1 MKKQFV
7 SSLQEGDVVNDYFV
21 AARKDLRDTQ
31 SGGKF
36 LGMVFKDRS
45 GEIGGVL
52 WNKAKE
58 VSGLFELG
66 DVVNV
71 RGTVNTYQSRLQV
84 RVDQVL
90 PLRDGEYAL
99 EDLIAAASDSG
110 KSWEAFREILETIED
125 PWLRA
130 LVDSFLNDEDFVERF
145 SGAAAGKRWH
155 HSFRGGLMRHCYEML
170 RLAETLCELF
180 PKVRRDLLLTG
191 ILVHDVGKLEEMTH
205 GLLVDYT
212 TGGKLMGHLVQGCL
226 MVGAKIEAIEG
237 FPAPL
242 KEEVFHL
249 VLSHHGELENGS
261 PILPKT
267 VEAVALYFIDNLDA
281 QTDAFIRIGE
291 ETQEKGQEWSDFI
304 AMINRPIYSPRR

>member
-52 WNKAKE
+52 WNKAKAAA
-58 VSGLFELG
+58 GLFETG

-90 PLRDGEYAL
+90 PLRDGEYVL
-99 EDLIAAASDSG
+99 EDLIPASSDTG
-110 KSWEAFREILETIED
+110 ESWDAFREILGTVED
-125 PWLRA
+125 TWLRA
-130 LVDSFLNDEDFVERF
+130 LIDSFLNDEKFVEEF
-145 SGAAAGKRWH
+145 TAAAAGKRWH
-155 HSFRGGLMRHCYEML
+155 HSFRGGLLRHCYEMM
-170 RLAETLCELF
+170 RLAETVCELF

-191 ILVHDVGKLEEMTH
+191 IFVHDVGKLEEMTH

-212 TGGKLMGHLVQGCL
+212 TAGKLMGHLVQGCL

-237 FPAPL
+237 FPSPL

-249 VLSHHGELENGS
+249 ILSHHGELENGS
-261 PILPKT
+261 PVLPKT
-267 VEAVALYFIDNLDA
+267 VEAVVLYFIDNLDA
-281 QTDAFIRIGE
+281 QADAFTRIGE
-291 ETQEKGQEWSDFI
+291 ETHEKGQEWSDFI
-304 AMINRPIYSPRR
+304 SMINRPIYSPRA